1 LSGVRAEETEVRF
14 NVPLL
19 PFTFDVQRRVLS
31 RPRISLRGL
40 MLAVGVIAVLLSL
53 GVYLARPTWTQTK
66 SGLRFQDTTR
76 GAGASPKAGQTCTV
90 NYVGWLWVNEAK
102 GKQIDSSLGGGRT
115 PFSFPLGKGQV
126 IKGWEEGVAT
136 MLVGGKRTLIIPPGL
151 AYGAAGA
158 GGVIPPNA
166 TLIFEIDLLDAR

>member
-1 LSGVRAEETEVRF
+1 VRF

-19 PFTFDVQRRVLS
+19 PFTVEIQRRVLG

-53 GVYLARPTWTQTK
+53 CGYHLRPPWTGTK
-66 SGLRFQDTTR
+66 SGLLFRDTTI

-90 NYVGWLWVNEAK
+90 NYAGWVWVNEAK

-115 PFSFPLGKGQV
+115 PRSFRLAKGQV
-126 IKGWEEGVAT
+126 IKGFEDGVAT
-136 MLVGGKRTLIIPPGL
+136 MRVGGKRTLIIPPSL
-151 AYGAAGA
+151 ACGAGGA

>member
-1 LSGVRAEETEVRF
+1 VRL

-19 PFTFDVQRRVLS
+19 PFTVEVQRRVLG

-53 GVYLARPTWTQTK
+53 GVYLARPTWTRTK
-66 SGLRFQDTTR
+66 SGLLFRDTTI

-115 PFSFPLGKGQV
+115 PFSFSLGKGQV

-136 MLVGGKRTLIIPPGL
+136 MRIGGKRTLIIPPSL
-151 AYGAAGA
+151 AYGARGA
-158 GGVIPPNA
+158 GRVIPPNA